1 MVDGLGNERNRHGFI
16 HCVSEGTAIP
26 QGRKERAR
34 GTLSAAWRRRVDVD
48 VRRGPNAASHVASSI
63 GKSIRDVRVPQ
74 IFHGEKYVGGS
85 VHRRD
90 TFPYKGSAKEK
101 LSRISAAD
109 SVRKSSTRK

>member
-1 MVDGLGNERNRHGFI
+1 MASYTVYLRGRQSRKDGKNAREAL
-16 HCVSEGTAIP
+16 STA
-26 QGRKERAR
+26 AR
-34 GTLSAAWRRRVDVD
+34 CRRVDVD

-63 GKSIRDVRVPQ
+63 GKSIRDVRIPQ